1 MKRFLIFAFA
11 FSIGTSITLAEEKT
25 APGLPGVKPRAPI
38 VSAPP
43 PAPEPEPDRRPQ
55 GSLKNFRVGN
65 TDVSVSG
72 ELILDVRTSSSR
84 SSRR

>member
-11 FSIGTSITLAEEKT
+11 FSIGTSIALADEKT

-43 PAPEPEPDRRPQ
+43 PAPEPDRTPQ
-55 GSLKNFRVGN
+55 GSLKNFRIGN

-72 ELILDVRTSSSR
+72 ELILDVRTSGSR